1 MFLAYFKVLKR
12 RNFFFLWIGQIISQ
26 FGDRLTQMALIGL
39 VYKIKPYSSLSLA
52 KIMSLAVI
60 PVFLVSPLAGVYV
73 DRWNKQKTMYWS
85 DLLRGLFIA
94 LIPAFFFYYHS
105 LIIVYFLIFLSFC
118 VGRFFIPSKMAII
131 PSLVD
136 EKDIFMA
143 NSLVSTTAMVAAMFG
158 FGIGG
163 FIVEK
168 YGIRIAFSI
177 DAVTFFTSALL
188 IFLMR
193 IKERKRFNP
202 HDLINLGRDA
212 FKAVKHSLVHEIK
225 DGLRYLL
232 ESKETKYATKVF
244 FTLFS
249 FIGSLYVVFV
259 VFIQNTLS
267 TITMELGVLAIGAGL
282 GLFLGTLL
290 YGRLGRSIDVKKVIN
305 LTLVSASFWLVLSVI
320 LLKYY
325 PSELFAFF
333 SVFLLGLIVSPVI
346 VAVNSLIHKDS
357 DSNLWGRIF
366 SSLEVVI
373 HLAFI
378 IFMFIA
384 SFLAEIFRPFTII
397 VAVGIIIFLFS
408 LYNLICDYDSSRRK
422 KAAST

>member
-1 MFLAYFKVLKR
+1 MFLAYFKVLKK
-12 RNFFFLWIGQIISQ
+12 RNFFFLWLGQIISQ

-73 DRWNKQKTMYWS
+73 DRWDKQKTMYWS
-85 DLLRGLFIA
+85 DLLRGLFIV

-105 LIIVYFLIFLSFC
+105 LIVVYILIFLSFC
-118 VGRFFIPSKMAII
+118 IGRFFIPSKMAII
-131 PSLVD
+131 PLLVD

-143 NSLVSTTAMVAAMFG
+143 NSLVSTTAMVAAMLG

-168 YGIRIAFSI
+168 YGIRTAFSI

-193 IKERKRFNP
+193 IKEKKRFNP
-202 HDLINLGRDA
+202 HDLINLGKDA
-212 FKAVKHSLVHEIK
+212 FKAVRHSLVYEIK

-232 ESKETKYATKVF
+232 RSKETQYATKVF
-244 FTLFS
+244 FILFS

-267 TITMELGVLAIGAGL
+267 TITMDLGILAIGAGF

-290 YGRLGRSIDVKKVIN
+290 YGRLGRNIAIKKVIN
-305 LTLVSASFWLVLSVI
+305 LTLILASLWLVFSVI

-325 PSELFAFF
+325 PSKLFAFF
-333 SVFLLGLIVSPVI
+333 AVFFLGLVVSPI
-346 VAVNSLIHKDS
+346 VVAINSLIHKDS

-384 SFLAEIFRPFTII
+384 SYLAEIFKPFTII
-397 VAVGIIIFLFS
+397 VGVGIIIFIFS
-408 LYNLICDYDSSRRK
+408 LYNLICDYDSGRNL
-422 KAAST
+422 